1 MRRRVR
7 VVLVAAMAVATV
19 GAAGPQPEQAKVD
32 TKPLEDRVVVHA
44 SGDVVERVPPDPG
57 GR

>member
-1 MRRRVR
+1 M
-7 VVLVAAMAVATV
+7 AAATV